1 MKKSTI
7 ILLSVIGLIAVLVLW
22 GMSGYNKLVTMQE
35 GVNSQ
40 WSNVES
46 QYQRRSDL
54 IPNLVATVKGYAT
67 HESST
72 LEDVVAARAKATQIT
87 IDPAKLTPEKLQ
99 EYQAA
104 QGQVSSALG
113 KLLMIT
119 ENYPDLK
126 ANQNFLELQAQLEG
140 TENRISVER
149 NRFNEVAQGYN
160 TAIRHFPTVI
170 LSGMFGFEKKPY
182 FEAEKGTEKA
192 PAVKF

>member
-1 MKKSTI
+1 MKKSSI
-7 ILLSVIGLIAVLVLW
+7 ILISIAALIAIMVLW
-22 GMSGYNKLVTMQE
+22 GIGGYNGLVSSQE
-35 GVNSQ
+35 NVNSQ
-40 WSNVES
+40 WANVES

-54 IPNLVATVKGYAT
+54 IPNLVATVKGYAS

-72 LEDVVAARAKATQIT
+72 LEGVVAARSRATQVT
-87 IDPAKLTPEKLQ
+87 IDPEKLTPEKLQ

-104 QGQVSSALG
+104 QGQVSAALG

-149 NRFNEVAQGYN
+149 SRFNEMAQSYN
-160 TAIRHFPTVI
+160 KTIRSFPKNI
-170 LSGMFGFEKKPY
+170 LAGMFDFEKKPY
-182 FEAEKGTEKA
+182 FEAEKGSEKA
-192 PAVKF
+192 PEVKF

>member
-1 MKKSTI
+1 MKKSSI
-7 ILLSVIGLIAVLVLW
+7 ILISIAAVLVLGFLW
-22 GMSGYNKLVTMQE
+22 GMSGYNGLVSSQE
-35 GVNSQ
+35 NVNSQ
-40 WSNVES
+40 WANVES

-72 LEDVVAARAKATQIT
+72 LEGVVAARAKATQVT
-87 IDPAKLTPEKLQ
+87 IDPEKLTPEKLQ

-149 NRFNEVAQGYN
+149 TRFNEIAQAYN
-160 TAIRHFPTVI
+160 KSIRTFPTNI
-170 LSGMFGFEKKPY
+170 IAGMFGFEKKPY
-182 FEAEKGTEKA
+182 FEAEKGSEKA
-192 PAVKF
+192 PEVKF

>member
-1 MKKSTI
+1 MKKSSI
-7 ILLSVIGLIAVLVLW
+7 ILISVVAVLVLAFFW
-22 GMSGYNKLVTMQE
+22 GMSGYNGLVSKQE
-35 GVNSQ
+35 EVNSQ

-54 IPNLVATVKGYAT
+54 IPNLVATVKGYAS

-72 LEDVVAARAKATQIT
+72 LEGVVAARAKATQVT
-87 IDPAKLTPEKLQ
+87 IDPANLTPEKLQ

-149 NRFNEVAQGYN
+149 NRFNEIAKAYN
-160 TAIRHFPTVI
+160 TSIRRFPTNI
-170 LSGMFGFEKKPY
+170 LAGMFGFDKKPY
-182 FEAEKGTEKA
+182 FEAEKGSEKA
-192 PAVKF
+192 PEVKF

>member
-1 MKKSTI
+1 MNKNSI
-7 ILLSVIGLIAVLVLW
+7 ILISVIAVIVLAFFW
-22 GMSGYNKLVTMQE
+22 GMSSYNSLITLRE
-35 GVNSQ
+35 DVNSQ
-40 WSNVES
+40 WANVES

-54 IPNLVATVKGYAT
+54 IPNLVATVKGYAS
-67 HESST
+67 HESET
-72 LEDVVAARAKATQIT
+72 LEGVVAARAKATQVT
-87 IDPAKLTPEKLQ
+87 IDPANLTPEKLQ

-149 NRFNEVAQGYN
+149 TRFNEVTKLYN
-160 TAIRHFPTVI
+160 IPVQKMPRAIIASF
-170 LSGMFGFEKKPY
+170 FGFKERPY
-182 FEAEKGTEKA
+182 FAAEKGSETA
-192 PAVKF
+192 PAVQF

>member
-1 MKKSTI
+1 MKTNTI
-7 ILLSVIGLIAVLVLW
+7 ILISVVAVLVIAVF
-22 GMSGYNKLVTMQE
+22 SGISTYNKLVIE
-35 GVNSQ
+35 RENVNSQ
-40 WSNVES
+40 WANVES

-72 LEDVVAARAKATQIT
+72 LEAVVAARSRATQVT
-87 IDPAKLTPEKLQ
+87 IDPKNLTPEKLQ

-149 NRFNEVAQGYN
+149 NRYNDVAKSYGIMIQ
-160 TAIRHFPTVI
+160 RFPTVI
-170 LSGMFGFEKKPY
+170 FANMFGFEKKPY
-182 FEAEKGTEKA
+182 FEAEKAAAKA
-192 PAVKF
+192 PSVKF